1 MPNLLKNLHLEE
13 LSLVDRPANAQAMVS
28 LFKRD
33 NSVEETKKMTDEM
46 EAKVKAYMEEKA
58 CGKEEAMKAL
68 GYDMEKAAEEVTEE
82 VAAEEVYKAEEATAG
97 NRPRSS

>member
-33 NSVEETKKMTDEM
+33 NSAEEITKMTDEM
-46 EAKVKAYMEEKA
+46 EAKVKAYMTEKGA
-58 CGKEEAMKAL
+58 TREEAMKNF
-68 GYDMEKAAEEVTEE
+68 GYDMEKSEEVTEE
-82 VAAEEVYKAEEATAG
+82 AEVDKAAEEVAEEVS
-97 NRPRSS
+97 P

>member
-33 NSVEETKKMTDEM
+33 NSVEEITKMTDEM

-68 GYDMEKAAEEVTEE
+68 GYDMMKS
-82 VAAEEVYKAEEATAG
+82 EEAAIEA
-97 NRPRSS
+97 PEPV

>member
-33 NSVEETKKMTDEM
+33 NSKEEITKMSEEM
-46 EAKVKAYMEEKA
+46 EAKVKAYMEDKG
-58 CGKEEAMKAL
+58 CGRGEAMKAL
-68 GYDMEKAAEEVTEE
+68 DMYMEKADE
-82 VAAEEVYKAEEATAG
+82 AAE
-97 NRPRSS
+97 